1 MITPYQDYKSMRDML
16 KYSIDITSRDW
27 DTISNGMLDV
37 VANRDLTTSGVDWKE
52 LLQNVLHKSITD
64 SPLTAP
70 VTPSFNPP
78 LQDYP
83 VYTNSESAYKKDFGM
98 NFFVK
103 KGIPIRVLSLQM
115 SSDPKAKI
123 QIEEDSI
130 FDSKTNKDNALSLE
144 SAVYMYPETK
154 YGHFRAVLDN
164 SLSEFGSLFL
174 SSFTDGINHKLKNI
188 WKVISVPFMLNHI
201 IKRGEIAFVKTKLE
215 TNQTTKHFM
224 FVNCANVEI
233 VLDVPSY

>member
-1 MITPYQDYKSMRDML
+1 MITSYQDYKTMRDML
-16 KYSIDITSRDW
+16 KYSIDNTSRDW

-37 VANRDLTTSGVDWKE
+37 VANTDLTTSGVDWKE
-52 LLQNVLHKSITD
+52 LLQNVLHKNMQD
-64 SPLTAP
+64 NQWTAP
-70 VTPSFNPP
+70 VTPPFNPP

-130 FDSKTNKDNALSLE
+130 FDSKTNKDNLLHFTDAL
-144 SAVYMYPETK
+144 YMYPETK
-154 YGHFRAVLDN
+154 YGHFRAVLDKN
-164 SLSEFGSLFL
+164 YSEFGTLFL
-174 SSFTDGINHKLKNI
+174 SSFTAGINHKLKNI

-201 IKRGEIAFVKTKLE
+201 IKRGEIAFVKSE
-215 TNQTTKHFM
+215 STTKHFM

>member
-1 MITPYQDYKSMRDML
+1 
-16 KYSIDITSRDW
+16 
-27 DTISNGMLDV
+27 
-37 VANRDLTTSGVDWKE
+37 
-52 LLQNVLHKSITD
+52 
-64 SPLTAP
+64 
-70 VTPSFNPP
+70 
-78 LQDYP
+78 
-83 VYTNSESAYKKDFGM
+83 M

-130 FDSKTNKDNALSLE
+130 FDSKTNKDNDFLLNEAL
-144 SAVYMYPETK
+144 YMSPETK
-154 YGHFRAVLDN
+154 YGHFRAVVDN

-188 WKVISVPFMLNHI
+188 WKSSLSVPFMLNHI
-201 IKRGEIAFVKTKLE
+201 IKRGEIAFVKSE
-215 TNQTTKHFM
+215 PTTKHFM

-233 VLDVPSY
+233 VLDVLSY